1 MQDLEMVKGW
11 RGRTVIDR
19 EGKKVGELVQ
29 VYVDDRSREPWAA
42 IVKAGDANAMH
53 LAPLTGASPRGRELR
68 ISVSRRRVY
77 DSPPLPVGDEHTVA
91 LEHELFAHY
100 GRDYDAVAGV
110 PRLAA

>member
-1 MQDLEMVKGW
+1 MQSLEQVREW

-19 EGKKVGELVQ
+19 EGKTIGELVQ
-29 VYVDDRSREPWAA
+29 VYVDDRSQEPWAA
-42 IVKAGDANAMH
+42 IAKANDASTLH

-68 ISVSRRRVY
+68 VSVSRRRVY
-77 DSPPLPVGDEHTVA
+77 DSPALPTGDEHSVA

-100 GRDYDAVAGV
+100 GRDYDAAASS